1 MIIISH
7 QSESISM
14 SQSIINFI
22 IMQCHVIRNK
32 LRKLKLKLNVEVLKA
47 YEIQGMCV
55 CARVCARVCVRAC
68 VHVCV
73 CARMCVRAC
82 VHVCVCARVCVCMY
96 CVFQVGCQLVLG
108 YVYTNKMPLH
118 IQSLVLVYT
127 QTIHLNREMVSVY
140 TLSHTKSCTSIYSDY
155 SLEQGNG
162 FCVYTITIQSGYIC
176 KHLWFV

>member
-55 CARVCARVCVRAC
+55 CARMCARVCAC
-68 VHVCV
+68 
-73 CARMCVRAC
+73 M
-82 VHVCVCARVCVCMY
+82 CARVCVCTCVCMY
-96 CVFQVGCQLVLG
+96 VLCISG
-108 YVYTNKMPLH
+108 WLSASTRLCLYKQDAT
-118 IQSLVLVYT
+118 
-127 QTIHLNREMVSVY
+127 
-140 TLSHTKSCTSIYSDY
+140 SHTKSCTCIYSDY
-155 SLEQGNG
+155 SFEQGNG
-162 FCVYTITIQSGYIC
+162 FCVYTITYKILYFYI
-176 KHLWFV
+176 LRLFT